1 MLNALAL
8 SLAVLS
14 AAPTGPRFIEDDY
27 AKALKAAKSSK
38 KLLFVDAWA
47 PWCHTCI
54 FMREHV
60 LTRPAFAEFEKDL
73 VFATI
78 DTEKAKNAAFLEKFP
93 VDVWP
98 TLYFIDPQ
106 TEQLRFKWIGSADE
120 AQMTSLLV
128 AARGQDAKVADADH
142 LLAAGDAQAAA
153 QQYLAALKAGGEAS
167 PARTTLSL
175 LSALYLARQHDTCA
189 KTANEQLGMLTAP
202 GDRVN
207 GIVWGLGCALELPAS
222 PERTK
227 LVASFVAEGKKALK
241 LEGVLAD
248 DRSGL
253 YETLVTEREDA
264 KDGVAAEALALEWLT
279 FLEQEAAKAVTPAA
293 RAVFDPHR
301 VSAAL
306 AAKHPERVVDA
317 LARSEAELPKDYN
330 PPVRLALVYRELGR
344 LDDALAA
351 ADRALKKCD
360 GGPRKLRLY
369 ETRASILERQ
379 GNLAARKKTLE
390 DELAYAKKLPKAQL
404 SEKRLAALE
413 KQAQDAV
420 AR

>member
-1 MLNALAL
+1 MLTTLAL

-14 AAPTGPRFIEDDY
+14 AAPAGPRFIEDDY
-27 AKALKAAKSSK
+27 AKALKAAKASK

-60 LTRPAFAEFEKDL
+60 LTRPAFADFEKDV
-73 VFATI
+73 VFAAV
-78 DTEKAKNAAFLEKFP
+78 DTEKAKNAGFLEKFP

-98 TLYFIDPQ
+98 TLYFIDPA
-106 TEQLRFKWIGSADE
+106 TETLVFKWIGSADE
-120 AQMTSLLV
+120 QQMTSLLA
-128 AARGQDAKVADADH
+128 AARAKDGAVAEADH
-142 LLAAGDAQAAA
+142 LLAKGDAQAAA
-153 QQYLAALKAGGEAS
+153 QKYLAAVKAGGDDS

-175 LSALYLARQHDTCA
+175 LSALYLARQHEACA
-189 KTANEQLGMLTAP
+189 KTAAEQLKVLTLP
-202 GDRVN
+202 GDKVN

-222 PERTK
+222 PERAK
-227 LVASFVAEGKKALK
+227 LVAGFVAEGKKALK

-248 DRSGL
+248 DLSGL
-253 YETLVTEREDA
+253 YDALVTERQDA
-264 KDGVAAEALALEWLT
+264 KDGVAAEALALDWLT
-279 FLEQEAAKAVTPAA
+279 FLEQQAAQAATPAA

-330 PPVRLALVYRELGR
+330 PAVRLALVYRELGR

-351 ADRALKKCD
+351 ADRALKKCE

-369 ETRASILERQ
+369 DTKASILEKR
-379 GNLAARKKTLE
+379 GELAARKKTLE
-390 DELAYAKKLPKAQL
+390 EAVAYAKKLPKAQL

-413 KQAQDAV
+413 KQAQDAA